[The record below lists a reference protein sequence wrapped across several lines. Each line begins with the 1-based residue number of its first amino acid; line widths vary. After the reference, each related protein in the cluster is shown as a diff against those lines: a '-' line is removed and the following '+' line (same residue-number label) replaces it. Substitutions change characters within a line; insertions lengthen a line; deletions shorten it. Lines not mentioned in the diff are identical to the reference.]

1 MPTTVQPPD
10 SHQHSGTML
19 EEKLDMIAQIEE
31 DWLKIDNRYSDN
43 NIHDSTSVR
52 SGESDGL
59 KDLEQGEISPG
70 DETIE
75 DEHQDMSSDNNTHE
89 STSVKS
95 SDSEE
100 LQDLEHCE
108 LLPWDETIKI
118 QQHDKTPDNKT
129 PDSTSE
135 ESIGREV
142 LKELEQGES
151 PTSGDSNE
159 DQQDGRGL
167 DNNAHGSTPENPGE
181 PKGLEVIEQSEIS
194 MSVELIEDHQHVK
207 SFTPDSPTTV
217 HQVWYRYGKTSVAPI
232 KRGLDENGNLIP
244 LPPATPPLEV
254 SRSHDLP
261 LGLIEKIVV
270 SSPPAV
276 ASSSKSTASSA
287 SVHGGRKRPAD
298 HSWSVGASPRRP
310 YRISKAW
317 KVPGAAGVSLGVK
330 DGAKSAQ
337 VTKCIMNEP
346 GGCATHDTVNE
357 SRENQDRL
365 EFADVAGSSHDFDKP
380 VEEDESNVPVTDD
393 SENRHVGNDDAT
405 NFDVGAGT
413 MDAQHPR
420 EDTVPGDVAE
430 KAVSET
436 DDVVN
441 EPNDKAQDNM
451 LETDYLVEEN
461 DGVDGGEG
469 LDAEAENIDDQQ
481 PREDIVTNDT
491 TENNI
496 PETDDPVKVP
506 NCIDNT
512 QDHDADAGNVDVEH
526 SREGDVLGDVADK
539 DVPGM
544 DDQVEDPGKGAKN
557 DMPEIDNQVERHDG
571 TNDGFG
577 TEATQTD
584 DQYPGVDSADAAM
597 KPRHTNG
604 NGVPKTNDLVE
615 GSDEINI
622 DAEHPRVDNVDE
634 VQEPGDTAGNEVP
647 KGADIPILN
656 GGSDTQQPSEAASS
670 PDEEASNIVEK
681 DQSKTA
687 DMPIHNGAFEIQQS
701 EDNSNQQEKPSD
713 TAENGM
719 PETADM
725 PVCNGGIENQQSSED
740 ISSPIQK
747 PCDIAE
753 KDLPQTAG
761 IPTHNGVTEIQ
772 QPKEDVFDNEE
783 KPSNLADSAGNGVP
797 KAADMPI
804 HNGFT
809 EVQEAG
815 EDNSGQE
822 VWAGNMTENG
832 IPNMDGMLYHHD
844 AIEDDRCQD
853 VHNGG
858 MGIQQPKED
867 DSGKEENS
875 SVVGGSVVPERDD
888 SIEIHNDVQGNKSN
902 VTNNESI
909 KTRHPREVDSTKDE
923 KFGIFVGKVVPERED
938 MNKGSQDIK
947 SDEVHD
953 INTQC
958 PGEDNSVE
966 EEEPNDRKD
975 VYQTDEIAED
985 QDIESDN
992 GLLDV
997 ESEDKDAQPAAD
1009 IPDKEE
1015 ESGDG
1020 AIDDNS
1026 MEEHMADE
1034 YAPSKSDEV
1043 SAVSKEDTEGRHPYI
1058 IEGARVL
1065 DLVRDFASRGLAL
1078 YMSARGCDEQEEVG
1092 EGCKEVDL
1100 KPGRN
1105 HENITEQG
1113 LDLLME
1119 AMSGSIGI

>member
-1 MPTTVQPPD
+1 MPTSVQPPD
-10 SHQHSGTML
+10 SHQHTGAML

-31 DWLKIDNRYSDN
+31 DWLKIDNRYLEN
-43 NIHDSTSVR
+43 NTHDSTSVR

-75 DEHQDMSSDNNTHE
+75 DEHQDKSSDKNTHE

-108 LLPWDETIKI
+108 LLPWDKTIKI
-118 QQHDKTPDNKT
+118 QQHDKTPDNNT
-129 PDSTSE
+129 QDSTPE
-135 ESIGREV
+135 NTVGHEV
-142 LKELEQGES
+142 LRELEQGDL
-151 PTSGDSNE
+151 PTGGDSNE
-159 DQQDGRGL
+159 HPQHGRDL
-167 DNNAHGSTPENPGE
+167 DNNTQDSTPEDPRE
-181 PKGLEVIEQSEIS
+181 SEGLEEILQSGIS
-194 MSVELIEDHQHVK
+194 RSVEMIEDHQHDK
-207 SFTPDSPTTV
+207 SSASDSPTTV
-217 HQVWYRYGKTSVAPI
+217 HQVWYRYGKTSVAPM

-317 KVPGAAGVSLGVK
+317 KGPGAAGVPLGVE

-346 GGCATHDTVNE
+346 GECATHDTVNE
-357 SRENQDRL
+357 SRETEDHL
-365 EFADVAGSSHDFDKP
+365 EIADVAGSSHDFDKP
-380 VEEDESNVPVTDD
+380 VEEDKSDVPVTDD
-393 SENRHVGNDDAT
+393 SENRHVGNDDAA
-405 NFDVGAGT
+405 NFDVKAGT

-430 KAVSET
+430 RTVSET
-436 DDVVN
+436 EDLVN
-441 EPNDKAQDNM
+441 ELNDRAQDN
-451 LETDYLVEEN
+451 TPKRNYLIEEN

-469 LDAEAENIDDQQ
+469 LDAEAENIDGQQ
-481 PREDIVTNDT
+481 PREDIVTNNAA
-491 TENNI
+491 ENNI

-506 NCIDNT
+506 DCIDNT
-512 QDHDADAGNVDVEH
+512 QDHDTDAGNVDVEH
-526 SREGDVLGDVADK
+526 SREGEFRDVAEK

-557 DMPEIDNQVERHDG
+557 DMPEIDNLVERHDG

-577 TEATQTD
+577 TEAKQTD

-597 KPRHTNG
+597 KPGHTIG
-604 NGVPKTNDLVE
+604 NGVPKTNALVE

-634 VQEPGDTAGNEVP
+634 VQKPGDTAGNEVP
-647 KGADIPILN
+647 KGADMPILN
-656 GGSDTQQPSEAASS
+656 GGIDIQQPSEAASS
-670 PDEEASNIVEK
+670 PEEEASNIVEK

-687 DMPIHNGAFEIQQS
+687 DMPIHNGALEIQQS
-701 EDNSNQQEKPSD
+701 EDNSDRQEKPGD
-713 TAENGM
+713 TAEKGM

-725 PVCNGGIENQQSSED
+725 SVCNWGIENQQPSED
-740 ISSPIQK
+740 NSSPIQK

-753 KDLPQTAG
+753 KGLPQTAG
-761 IPTHNGVTEIQ
+761 MPTHNGVMEIQ

-783 KPSNLADSAGNGVP
+783 KPSNLADLAGNGVP

-804 HNGFT
+804 HNGLT
-809 EVQEAG
+809 EIQEAR

-822 VWAGNMTENG
+822 VKAGNMTENG
-832 IPNMDGMLYHHD
+832 VPNMDGMPYHHD
-844 AIEDDRCQD
+844 AIQDDRCQD

-858 MGIQQPKED
+858 MGIQQPRED
-867 DSGKEENS
+867 NSGNEGNS
-875 SVVGGSVVPERDD
+875 SVVGGSVVPELDD
-888 SIEIHNDVQGNKSN
+888 SVEIHDIQSNKGD

-909 KTRHPREVDSTKDE
+909 QTQHSREVNSTKDE
-923 KFGIFVGKVVPERED
+923 EFGILVGKVVPERED
-938 MNKGSQDIK
+938 MNKGFQDIK
-947 SDEVHD
+947 NDEVHD
-953 INTQC
+953 INTQRT
-958 PGEDNSVE
+958 GEDNYAE
-966 EEEPNDRKD
+966 EEKPNDRKD

-985 QDIESDN
+985 QDIESDK

-997 ESEDKDAQPAAD
+997 ESEDKDAQTVVD
-1009 IPDKEE
+1009 IPDREG

-1026 MEEHMADE
+1026 MEEVTEE

-1092 EGCKEVDL
+1092 KGRKEVDL

>member
-31 DWLKIDNRYSDN
+31 DWLKIDDGYSDSN
-43 NIHDSTSVR
+43 THDSASVK

-59 KDLEQGEISPG
+59 HDLEQGEIPSS

-75 DEHQDMSSDNNTHE
+75 DEHHD
-89 STSVKS
+89 STSVNS
-95 SDSEE
+95 GDSEE

-118 QQHDKTPDNKT
+118 QQHDKTPDNNT
-129 PDSTSE
+129 QDSTSE

-167 DNNAHGSTPENPGE
+167 DNNAHGSTPENPDE
-181 PKGLEVIEQSEIS
+181 PKGLKVIEQSGIS
-194 MSVELIEDHQHVK
+194 MSVELIEDHQHDK

-254 SRSHDLP
+254 STSHDLP

-276 ASSSKSTASSA
+276 ASSSNSTASSA

-298 HSWSVGASPRRP
+298 HSWSVGASPWRP

-346 GGCATHDTVNE
+346 GECAPHDTVNE
-357 SRENQDRL
+357 SRETEDQL
-365 EFADVAGSSHDFDKP
+365 EIADVAGSSHDFDKP
-380 VEEDESNVPVTDD
+380 VEEDKSDVPVTDD
-393 SENRHVGNDDAT
+393 SENRHVGNDDAA
-405 NFDVGAGT
+405 NFDVEAGT

-430 KAVSET
+430 KAVFET
-436 DDVVN
+436 EDLVN
-441 EPNDKAQDNM
+441 EPNDRAQDN
-451 LETDYLVEEN
+451 TPKRNYLIEEN

-469 LDAEAENIDDQQ
+469 LDAEAENIDGQQ
-481 PREDIVTNDT
+481 PREDIVTNNAA
-491 TENNI
+491 ENNI

-506 NCIDNT
+506 DCIDNT
-512 QDHDADAGNVDVEH
+512 QDHDTDAGNVDVEH
-526 SREGDVLGDVADK
+526 SREGEFGDVAEN

-557 DMPEIDNQVERHDG
+557 DMPEIDNLVKRHDG
-571 TNDGFG
+571 TNDGFS
-577 TEATQTD
+577 TEAKQTD
-584 DQYPGVDSADAAM
+584 DQYPGVDSADAAI
-597 KPRHTNG
+597 KPRHTIG
-604 NGVPKTNDLVE
+604 NGVPKTNALIE

-622 DAEHPRVDNVDE
+622 NAEYTRVDNVDE
-634 VQEPGDTAGNEVP
+634 VQKPGDTTGNEVP
-647 KGADIPILN
+647 KGADMPILN
-656 GGSDTQQPSEAASS
+656 GGIDTQQPSEAASS
-670 PDEEASNIVEK
+670 PEEEASNIVEK

-687 DMPIHNGAFEIQQS
+687 DMPIHNGALEIQQS
-701 EDNSNQQEKPSD
+701 EDNSDRQEKPGD
-713 TAENGM
+713 TAEKGM

-725 PVCNGGIENQQSSED
+725 SVCNGGIENQQPSED
-740 ISSPIQK
+740 NSSPIQK

-753 KDLPQTAG
+753 KGLPQTAG
-761 IPTHNGVTEIQ
+761 MPTHNGVMEIQ

-783 KPSNLADSAGNGVP
+783 KPSNLADLAGNAVP

-804 HNGFT
+804 HNGLT
-809 EVQEAG
+809 EIQEAR

-822 VWAGNMTENG
+822 VKAGNMNENG
-832 IPNMDGMLYHHD
+832 VPNMDGMPYHHD

-867 DSGKEENS
+867 DSGNKENS
-875 SVVGGSVVPERDD
+875 SVVGKSDVSELDD
-888 SIEIHNDVQGNKSN
+888 SIEIHDDVQGNEGN

-909 KTRHPREVDSTKDE
+909 KTKYPGEIESE
-923 KFGIFVGKVVPERED
+923 KEEHFGILVGKVVPERED

-953 INTQC
+953 INTQR

-966 EEEPNDRKD
+966 EEKPNDRKD

-985 QDIESDN
+985 QDIKSDK

-997 ESEDKDAQPAAD
+997 ESEDKDAQTVVD
-1009 IPDKEE
+1009 IPDREG

-1026 MEEHMADE
+1026 MEGVTEE

-1043 SAVSKEDTEGRHPYI
+1043 SAASKEDTEGRHPYI
-1058 IEGARVL
+1058 NEGARVL

-1092 EGCKEVDL
+1092 EGCKEVDP
-1100 KPGRN
+1100 KADRY
-1105 HENITEQG
+1105 HQTVTEQG